1 MKYVTYLRC
10 STREQGQSGLGI
22 EAQRETCER
31 FAEGG
36 SIVAEYMEVESGKR
50 RDRPQ
55 LTAALAKCRETG
67 ATLLVAKLDRLVRDL
82 GFLCQL
88 LDSKVEF
95 VCCDFPRAD
104 RVMLHIA
111 GAIAEWERRR
121 ISERTRDALAA
132 LKRRGRKLGNPANL
146 TTTARER
153 GVQANRRAAERH
165 NERVRPWVRELK
177 AQGLSLRTIA
187 DVLNGRGVLT
197 RRGCRWTA
205 GGISRLLA

>member
-36 SIVAEYMEVESGKR
+36 AIVAEYMEVESGKR

-55 LTAALAKCRETG
+55 LTAALAKCR
-67 ATLLVAKLDRLVRDL
+67 
-82 GFLCQL
+82 
-88 LDSKVEF
+88 F